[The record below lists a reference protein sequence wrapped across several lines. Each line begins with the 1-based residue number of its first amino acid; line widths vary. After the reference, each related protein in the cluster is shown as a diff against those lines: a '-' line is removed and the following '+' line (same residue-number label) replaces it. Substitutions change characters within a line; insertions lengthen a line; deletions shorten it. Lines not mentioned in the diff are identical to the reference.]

1 MDEGLKDIIEKW
13 IIKAD
18 NDLKSAMQGLEAAE
32 PVTDSI
38 CFHCQQSVEKYL
50 KLFIQSRN
58 KTPERIHNI
67 AVLLQQCTAIDAS
80 FEKLTGI
87 EHLTDYAVTLRYP
100 DVFYIPDLEAAK
112 EAYEQA
118 LKVKDFVLERIK
130 RC

>member
-1 MDEGLKDIIEKW
+1 MDEGLKDLIEKW

-18 NDLKSAMQGLEAAE
+18 NDLKTAKQGLESEE

-50 KLFIQSRN
+50 KLFLQAKN
-58 KTPERIHNI
+58 KKPEPIHSI
-67 AVLLQQCTAIDAS
+67 SILLQQCIAEDPS

-87 EHLTDYAVTLRYP
+87 EYLTDYAVTLRYP
-100 DVFYIPDLEAAK
+100 DDFYIPEIEEAK
-112 EAYEQA
+112 EAYSLA

-130 RC
+130 

>member
-1 MDEGLKDIIEKW
+1 MDEGLKDLIGKW

-18 NDLKSAMQGLEAAE
+18 NDLKTAKQGLESEE

-50 KLFIQSRN
+50 KLFLQAKN
-58 KTPERIHNI
+58 KKPEPIHSI
-67 AVLLQQCTAIDAS
+67 SILLQQCIAEEPS

-87 EHLTDYAVTLRYP
+87 EYLTDYAVTLRYP
-100 DVFYIPDLEAAK
+100 DDFYIPEIEEAK
-112 EAYEQA
+112 EAYSLA

-130 RC
+130 